1 MMTISWDGFFS
12 ERTEGMKGSEI
23 REFFKLTEQP
33 EVISFAGGFP
43 CPKCFPRE
51 ELARALG
58 ELVIKEGAS
67 ALQYGPTEG
76 NYQLRLYLAQKMN
89 RVGVNTELDNI
100 IITNGSQQG
109 LDLIG
114 KVLLDPHDLVIAE
127 EPGYVGGLGA
137 ITNYQGEIL
146 SIPVDEEGLCTELL
160 EEKLSNMSDVSRI
173 KFAYVV
179 PSFQNP
185 TGVSMSLRRRRHLL
199 ELAGRYDFLVIEDNP
214 YGELIYEGES
224 SPTIKSLDTEGRVL
238 YLGSFSKV
246 FIPGIRVGWIV
257 GERPLIE
264 KMIAAKQA
272 TDLCSNTLGQHLVFH
287 FSATGFL
294 DNHVEGL
301 VSYYHKKR
309 DLMLSSMEKCFPKEV
324 SWTRP
329 AGGFFIWVTFPS
341 YLNSKDMLLKS
352 LDKKKV
358 AYVDGAG
365 FFVNGSGG
373 STARFSYSEASPEE
387 ICEGISRL
395 GDLLLE
401 EVAAQKEVGEGSY
414 AERPLSRS
422 FR

>member
-1 MMTISWDGFFS
+1 MTISWDGFFS

-33 EVISFAGGFP
+33 DVISFAGGFP

-51 ELARALG
+51 EIARALG
-58 ELVIKEGAS
+58 ELVIKEGSS

-76 NYQLRLYLAQKMN
+76 NYQLRLYLAHKMN
-89 RVGVNTELDNI
+89 RLGVETDIDNI

-109 LDLIG
+109 LDLIS
-114 KVLLDPHDLVIAE
+114 KVLLNPHDIVIAE

-137 ITNYQGEIL
+137 ITNYQGDIL
-146 SIPVDEEGLCTELL
+146 SIPVDQDGLCTELL
-160 EEKLSNMSDVSRI
+160 EERLRTMSDVSRI

-179 PSFQNP
+179 PNFQNP
-185 TGVSMSLRRRRHLL
+185 TGVSMSLKRRRHLL
-199 ELAGRYDFLVIEDNP
+199 ELARRYDFLIIEDNP

-257 GERPLIE
+257 AERCLVE

-272 TDLCSNTLGQHLVFH
+272 TDLCSNTLGQHLVFY

-294 DNHVEGL
+294 DNHVKGL
-301 VSYYHKKR
+301 VSYYQEKR
-309 DLMLSSMEKCFPKEV
+309 DLMLSSMEKCFPREV

-341 YLNSKDMLLKS
+341 YLNARELLLKS
-352 LDKKKV
+352 LETKRV
-358 AYVDGAG
+358 AYVDGSG
-365 FFVNGSGG
+365 FFVNGSG
-373 STARFSYSEASPEE
+373 SSSARFSFSEASREE

-395 GDLLLE
+395 GDLFLE
-401 EVAAQKEVGEGSY
+401 EVTAEKAESDRAQGQLTRARFG
-414 AERPLSRS
+414 
-422 FR
+422 